1 MNETVLVVATLPLS
15 SLDAVEKAL
24 QQMGVCELTVARV
37 RGYGQYVDFL
47 SRDHLVDQV
56 KIEALVARAAATRVV
71 EAILEASNA
80 RRPGEG
86 TVALFNAEAAFNVRA
101 CSTMLPDPGA

>member
-1 MNETVLVVATLPLS
+1 MSDTVLVVATLPLS
-15 SLDAVEKAL
+15 SLEAAEQVL
-24 QQMGVCELTVARV
+24 RRMGVCEMTVARV

-47 SRDHLVDQV
+47 SRDHLVEHV

-86 TVALFNAEAAFNVRA
+86 TVVLFNAEAAFNVRA